1 MDRLQE
7 FLVNARN
14 EDVTSKLFEEYGTL
28 IAETVPEI
36 HCVSKTIYWENRNM
50 DRGIYKR
57 HLELS
62 GVRPLREHC
71 ISIMSESQ
79 HQAARRYMRDE
90 IPVLVAKVELWVQ
103 SGAGTLDAE
112 RKQNI
117 VRVCNEIE
125 DRLSAVSVVRSLLND
140 HIV

>member
-14 EDVTSKLFEEYGTL
+14 KVVTTELRDEYGTF
-28 IAETVPEI
+28 IAENVPEI
-36 HCVSKTIYWENRNM
+36 YCVSKTIYWENRNKER
-50 DRGIYKR
+50 DIYKR
-57 HLELS
+57 HLDLS
-62 GVRPLREHC
+62 GVRPLRRHC

-125 DRLSAVSVVRSLLND
+125 DRLSAVSVVRCY
-140 HIV
+140 